1 MIELE
6 RSKNHK
12 WILQKNISSKSLLI
26 DFVGALNDQDNI
38 IDAENI
44 KEQLKDKQ
52 VYRGRSET
60 GNAGTMGVRLSQ
72 ACFYMFGYKKNDKFF
87 PTPMSNLLL
96 DKDRKLTIQQ
106 IALINLYS
114 MQFPSPYSNTIDDFT
129 IYIGRLLIKLLLD
142 KRLDE
147 KLYIDECIFF
157 LMFLEHV
164 DEEIYEE
171 LVESILEFRSLSFEE
186 KLKLLDSH
194 RVSREKIIL
203 DPGIGFGKSN
213 EESIEIIKNTDK
225 IGDGELP
232 VLMALSRKRCIGQM
246 TGREIKDRLAGTLA
260 ANILCVQK
268 GAKIV
273 RVHDLC
279 ETIDALNVMK
289 YLQ

>member
-1 MIELE
+1 M
-6 RSKNHK
+6 
-12 WILQKNISSKSLLI
+12 
-26 DFVGALNDQDNI
+26 
-38 IDAENI
+38 
-44 KEQLKDKQ
+44 
-52 VYRGRSET
+52 
-60 GNAGTMGVRLSQ
+60 NA
-72 ACFYMFGYKKNDKFF
+72 A
-87 PTPMSNLLL
+87 
-96 DKDRKLTIQQ
+96 
-106 IALINLYS
+106 
-114 MQFPSPYSNTIDDFT
+114 
-129 IYIGRLLIKLLLD
+129 
-142 KRLDE
+142 
-147 KLYIDECIFF
+147 
-157 LMFLEHV
+157 
-164 DEEIYEE
+164 
-171 LVESILEFRSLSFEE
+171 FEE

-246 TGREIKDRLAGTLA
+246 TGRETKDRLAGTLA
-260 ANILCVQK
+260 ANILSVQK